1 MKVEEL
7 IKQAMVPAGKKA
19 KKTKNHDLFCNTII
33 ALAED
38 DDHIST
44 FVRSVSS
51 SGELI
56 TEDKKLAPEF
66 KKIVAR
72 AIKEASSMTMDEAK
86 EAAKNFRLTKSD
98 AATLYDIFM
107 AATDLNINKFSKK
120 VQVVSTKE
128 MNAAISSVHKDA
140 EVKKNPKDETKLTQ
154 IAAHDKVKPHNLTY
168 PYMKKIVK
176 A

>member
-1 MKVEEL
+1 MKVEDL

-38 DDHIST
+38 DDHITT

-51 SGELI
+51 SGDLI

-72 AIKEASSMTMDEAK
+72 AIKETTSMTMDEAK

-98 AATLYDIFM
+98 AATLYDMFM

-120 VQVVSTKE
+120 VQIVATKD
-128 MNAAISSVHKDA
+128 MNAAVSSVHKEA
-140 EVKKNPKDETKLTQ
+140 EDKKNPKDPSKKTHIE
-154 IAAHDKVKPHNLTY
+154 AHDKMKPHNFTY
-168 PYMKKIVK
+168 PYMKKIIN